1 MSTLLDPQAV
11 ALAFALAASIALCTW
26 IASVARRD
34 ASIVD
39 SVWSLMIFA
48 AVIGY
53 ALFTTGG
60 PRTIW
65 LLPLVGLWAAR
76 LCAHITWRNHGQ
88 PEDRRYQ
95 AIRAR
100 NQPGYAL
107 KSLYLVFGLQAVL
120 AWIVA
125 LPVMAGVA
133 APEPVSALDALGAA
147 IVVFGLVF
155 ETVADA
161 QLARFRASPLSV
173 GQVMNSG
180 LWRYSRH
187 PNYFGECCVWWGFWV
202 IALASGAAW
211 TVISPLLM
219 TWLLL
224 KISGVTLLEQ
234 GMAARRPAY
243 AEYVRRTNAFFPG
256 PRRAHCALAAPGA
269 PNEGEARVATA
280 ATGQCAQSRP

>member
-1 MSTLLDPQAV
+1 MSNLLNSQAAV
-11 ALAFALAASIALCTW
+11 LAFALAASIAFCTW

-53 ALFTTGG
+53 AFFTTGG
-60 PRTIW
+60 PRMIW

-100 NQPGYAL
+100 NQPRYAL

-125 LPVMAGVA
+125 LPVMASVA
-133 APEPVSALDALGAA
+133 APEPHSALAP
-147 IVVFGLVF
+147 
-155 ETVADA
+155 
-161 QLARFRASPLSV
+161 PLWS
-173 GQVMNSG
+173 S
-180 LWRYSRH
+180 
-187 PNYFGECCVWWGFWV
+187 
-202 IALASGAAW
+202 A
-211 TVISPLLM
+211 
-219 TWLLL
+219 
-224 KISGVTLLEQ
+224 
-234 GMAARRPAY
+234 
-243 AEYVRRTNAFFPG
+243 
-256 PRRAHCALAAPGA
+256 
-269 PNEGEARVATA
+269 
-280 ATGQCAQSRP
+280 

>member
-1 MSTLLDPQAV
+1 MSETALAMTVAFAV
-11 ALAFALAASIALCTW
+11 AGKLAFCAW
-26 IASVARRD
+26 IVSVARRD

-48 AVIGY
+48 AVIVY

-60 PRTIW
+60 PRLVW
-65 LLPLVGLWAAR
+65 LLVLVGLWAAR

-100 NQPGYAL
+100 NQPLYTL

-125 LPVMAGVA
+125 LPVMASVTS
-133 APEPVSALDALGAA
+133 PEPLSALDALGAA

-155 ETVADA
+155 EAVADV

-173 GQVMNSG
+173 GQVMDAG

-187 PNYFGECCVWWGFWV
+187 PNYFGECCVWWGFWL
-202 IALASGAAW
+202 IALASGVPW

-224 KISGVTLLEQ
+224 KITGVTLLEQ

-243 AEYVRRTNAFFPG
+243 AEYARRTNAFIPG
-256 PRRAHCALAAPGA
+256 RRRIQSALAVQS
-269 PNEGEARVATA
+269 EDRVPTA
-280 ATGQCAQSRP
+280 ATDLCGQGKP